1 MKAGDGLIKTRCIVF
16 FYILVTIAIFA
27 QTITTNEI
35 LQDAGFLYQK
45 MKDIH
50 PNIFHTFSEIEAEK
64 DFSKLISFIST
75 KQTWELRDIFRM
87 FAQFVARF
95 KDGHT
100 YVSITDQFSE
110 YLMNGGKVVPIFVS
124 FDDEQITILTDVEGK
139 LNQPGK
145 LISLNGVSAGDLK
158 EEILKMVS
166 FERASFGYARA
177 SLLFHLYCWVIFG
190 EQESFTVEFLTQ
202 QGQLQK
208 IELESVDFEKY
219 RAKREQMNM
228 SGKLWDFSII
238 DKTAVMTI
246 NTFSSAYEKD
256 LKQFIKQSFEQIKKE
271 DIQNLII
278 DLRKNGGGS
287 SEIGEYLYSFISNKP
302 YRVYAEIHV
311 KYSDDAVKTLKIFDP
326 LLLFRVK
333 VLNQK
338 IIVHR
343 NDFKKVRRNDLL
355 FNKNV
360 YVLVGPG
367 TFSAAADFAA
377 MVKDLKAATVVGEET
392 GGLASSYGDVLS
404 FILPNSKLQLGVSF
418 KYFVR
423 CGGFDDKR
431 GVIPDIA
438 VQIPI
443 TDDTDQLVR
452 TVLEAVKNTQSAKN

>member
-1 MKAGDGLIKTRCIVF
+1 M
-16 FYILVTIAIFA
+16 TITIFA
-27 QTITTNEI
+27 QTISTNEA
-35 LQDAGFLYQK
+35 LQDAEFLYQK

-50 PNIFHTFSEIEAEK
+50 PNIFHTFPETEAEEE
-64 DFSKLISFIST
+64 FSKLKSFIRAR
-75 KQTWELRDIFRM
+75 QIWELRDIFRI
-87 FAQFVARF
+87 FAQFVAQF

-110 YLMNGGKVVPIFVS
+110 YLAKGGKVVPIFVS
-124 FDDEQITILTDVEGK
+124 FDDEQITILADVEGK
-139 LNQPGK
+139 LSQPGK
-145 LISLNGVSAGDLK
+145 LISLNGISAGDLK

-166 FERASFGYARA
+166 FERASFGYASA

-190 EQESFTVEFLTQ
+190 ERESFIVEFLTR
-202 QGQLQK
+202 QGELRK

-219 RAKREQMNM
+219 RTKREQMNI

-238 DKTAVMTI
+238 DGTAVMTI
-246 NTFSSAYEKD
+246 NTFSSVYEKD
-256 LKQFIKQSFEQIKKE
+256 LKQFIEQSFEQIKKE

-287 SEIGEYLYSFISNKP
+287 SEIGEYLYSFISDKP
-302 YRVYAEIHV
+302 YRVYAEVHI
-311 KYSDDAVKTLKIFDP
+311 KYSDDAIKKLKIFDP

-343 NDFKKVRRNDLL
+343 ADFKRVRKNDLL

-360 YVLVGPG
+360 YVLVGPR

-392 GGLASSYGDVLS
+392 GGLASSYGDILS
-404 FILPNSKLQLGVSF
+404 LILPNSKLQLGVSF

-452 TVLEAVKNTQSAKN
+452 AVLEAVKKSAKN